1 MTWVVIWDSNRFT
14 LCFSDNMVFMGYQL
28 PEGRKP
34 GRWIF
39 CSPSMNLMI
48 KSLWFVNFKTLKL
61 QPERPG
67 SCTKQEKQFHGNLQP
82 VWYNEKNLHYGIM
95 TIMGNST
102 ASASLVNEWDL
113 IICLY
118 NGIHTYIL
126 WFHCGVSINI
136 RWFAVPKPRPSTWP
150 PGLTPVGSQAVKAC
164 HDNHNGKLF
173 LMLCSYKIACV
184 KAFLYFEIISIVK
197 IWILVN
203 LVLRLNQG

>member
-67 SCTKQEKQFHGNLQP
+67 SSCTKQEKQFYGNLQP

-102 ASASLVNEWDL
+102 ASPSLVNEWDL

-118 NGIHTYIL
+118 NGIHDNDENDNENMFITTDIYSISETNARHKYI
-126 WFHCGVSINI
+126 GKSI
-136 RWFAVPKPRPSTWP
+136 K
-150 PGLTPVGSQAVKAC
+150 Q
-164 HDNHNGKLF
+164 
-173 LMLCSYKIACV
+173 
-184 KAFLYFEIISIVK
+184 
-197 IWILVN
+197 
-203 LVLRLNQG
+203 